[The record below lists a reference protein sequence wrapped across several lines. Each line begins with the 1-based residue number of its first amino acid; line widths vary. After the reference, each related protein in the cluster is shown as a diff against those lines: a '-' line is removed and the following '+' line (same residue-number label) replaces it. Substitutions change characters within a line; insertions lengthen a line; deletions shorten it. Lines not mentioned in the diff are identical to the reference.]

1 MKQKNIK
8 GLISEYFIFL
18 IFIALV
24 VVLTCL
30 KPSFI
35 APTNLVNILKQA
47 SINGILAFGM
57 MFVIIAG
64 GFDMSV
70 GSTVAFTGILAALL
84 GKGDLPL
91 IVPLVV
97 AMLAGLAVGMVNGIG
112 VAIGD
117 LPPFIMTLGS
127 MTAVRGL
134 ALLTSNGKPITGI
147 SKEYKAVAAS
157 SIAGIP
163 MLSVFLVIVIII
175 CAFVLSKTV
184 YGRRVYACGGTS
196 TGSDAGTDSGADSGS
211 DSYKIA
217 LIQQHQTNAFQ
228 IAVSEAAEAK
238 ADELGVDLTIL
249 SADQDAATQIS
260 QIEQCVSE
268 GYDAILFE
276 PVDPDGLAD
285 AAKSAADSGVVM
297 INIISACTDWQNN
310 GISAVSYGNNV
321 KAGETEMEQ
330 VAKLLNGKGNIAILT
345 GPSGDAGGLQ
355 RMEGYE
361 NILKNYPEIKQVVAP
376 ADCQWDTASAQSTVE
391 SWLSAYDLDAIV
403 CENDGMAVGAGNAA
417 GANSGIV
424 IAGVDGT
431 PDGFEAIQDGRIS
444 GTVSQNGGAM
454 AANGI
459 EAAVKLLKG
468 ETLDTTE
475 IVTDNTWIDSSNVKD
490 YE

>member
-1 MKQKNIK
+1 MKKR
-8 GLISEYFIFL
+8 
-18 IFIALV
+18 
-24 VVLTCL
+24 
-30 KPSFI
+30 
-35 APTNLVNILKQA
+35 
-47 SINGILAFGM
+47 
-57 MFVIIAG
+57 
-64 GFDMSV
+64 
-70 GSTVAFTGILAALL
+70 LL
-84 GKGDLPL
+84 
-91 IVPLVV
+91 
-97 AMLAGLAVGMVNGIG
+97 AMLLTGA
-112 VAIGD
+112 
-117 LPPFIMTLGS
+117 MTLS
-127 MTAVRGL
+127 L
-134 ALLTSNGKPITGI
+134 A
-147 SKEYKAVAAS
+147 
-157 SIAGIP
+157 
-163 MLSVFLVIVIII
+163 
-175 CAFVLSKTV
+175 
-184 YGRRVYACGGTS
+184 ACGGTS

-297 INIISACTDWQNN
+297 INI
-310 GISAVSYGNNV
+310 ISAVSYGNNV

>member
-1 MKQKNIK
+1 M
-8 GLISEYFIFL
+8 L
-18 IFIALV
+18 
-24 VVLTCL
+24 LTG
-30 KPSFI
+30 
-35 APTNLVNILKQA
+35 A
-47 SINGILAFGM
+47 
-57 MFVIIAG
+57 
-64 GFDMSV
+64 
-70 GSTVAFTGILAALL
+70 
-84 GKGDLPL
+84 
-91 IVPLVV
+91 
-97 AMLAGLAVGMVNGIG
+97 
-112 VAIGD
+112 
-117 LPPFIMTLGS
+117 MTLS
-127 MTAVRGL
+127 L
-134 ALLTSNGKPITGI
+134 A
-147 SKEYKAVAAS
+147 
-157 SIAGIP
+157 
-163 MLSVFLVIVIII
+163 
-175 CAFVLSKTV
+175 
-184 YGRRVYACGGTS
+184 ACGGTS

-403 CENDGMAVGAGNAA
+403 CENDG
-417 GANSGIV
+417 IV

>member
-1 MKQKNIK
+1 MTKKR
-8 GLISEYFIFL
+8 FL
-18 IFIALV
+18 
-24 VVLTCL
+24 
-30 KPSFI
+30 
-35 APTNLVNILKQA
+35 
-47 SINGILAFGM
+47 
-57 MFVIIAG
+57 
-64 GFDMSV
+64 
-70 GSTVAFTGILAALL
+70 
-84 GKGDLPL
+84 
-91 IVPLVV
+91 
-97 AMLAGLAVGMVNGIG
+97 AMLLTGA
-112 VAIGD
+112 
-117 LPPFIMTLGS
+117 MTLS
-127 MTAVRGL
+127 L
-134 ALLTSNGKPITGI
+134 A
-147 SKEYKAVAAS
+147 
-157 SIAGIP
+157 
-163 MLSVFLVIVIII
+163 
-175 CAFVLSKTV
+175 
-184 YGRRVYACGGTS
+184 ACGGTS

-249 SADQDAATQIS
+249 SADQDAAIS